1 VSRHSDKSKVS
12 TIKKFIQNIPKAE
25 LHLHVEGTLEP
36 EMSFKIAKR
45 NNIKLK
51 EKSVKELKSSYK
63 FDNLQDFLD
72 IYNVRSK
79 VLIKKRDFYDLTMAY
94 LRKAHQQNVL
104 HAEMFFDP
112 QTHVNRG
119 IKYVTVLNGISSAMR
134 DAEKSGESHQN

>member
-1 VSRHSDKSKVS
+1 MSRHSDKSNDS
-12 TIKKFIQNIPKAE
+12 AMKKFIQNIPKAE
-25 LHLHVEGTLEP
+25 LHLHIEGTLEP

-51 EKSVKELKSSYK
+51 EKSVEDLKSSYK
-63 FDNLQDFLD
+63 FDNLQNFLD

-94 LRKAHQQNVL
+94 LKKAHQQNVL
-104 HAEMFFDP
+104 HGEMFFDP

-119 IKYVTVLNGISSAMR
+119 IKYTTVLDGIS
-134 DAEKSGESHQN
+134 DADRKSVV